1 MATRDPRWRK
11 TWQYLSGLPDRMRT
25 RRWHRVLLLSALT
38 GVITGLAIA
47 GFDWLTARTI
57 LERVFKLPRLA
68 QAFAPGVGLV
78 LAWAALRWLGNNA
91 RPSTSEEYLHA
102 YHDPEHPLDPRPFPA
117 RVLASIATLG
127 FGGAM
132 GFEGPS
138 IYMGAGIGSFLERRF
153 GRYLTQDDLR
163 LLLVAG
169 AAAGVSAIFKAPA
182 TGAIFAIEV
191 PYQEDTAAH
200 ALLPALIG
208 SATSYLTYV
217 AFYGT
222 TPLFEISGQPHFDA
236 TRLLGALGIGILAG
250 LGARGFALALR
261 SAKAHS
267 RQTSARWRLLIG
279 GLGLA
284 TVTGLCF
291 VLFNDGLTL
300 GPGYRAIT
308 WTLNPNRT
316 VALIAALF
324 LLHALATVLTVEGG
338 GAGGLFIPLFVQG
351 SAPRT
356 LRPRRRRHPHQP
368 VPRHRRRRVPRRRLP
383 HPHRRNRLRRRSH
396 RPPRLHRPRPHRHR
410 HRPSP
415 HGQLLRHRLPA
426 HPPTTAPKRARQLM
440 IPALRREHAKR
451 N

>member
-1 MATRDPRWRK
+1 MAVRGPRWRK
-11 TWQYLSGLPDRMRT
+11 TWQYLSGLPDQLRT
-25 RRWHRVLLLSALT
+25 RRWHRMLLLSALT

-57 LERVFKLPRLA
+57 LEQVFKLPRLA

-78 LAWAALRWLGNNA
+78 LAWAALRGLGNNA
-91 RPSTSEEYLHA
+91 SPSTSEEYLHA

-127 FGGAM
+127 FGGAL

-222 TPLFEISGQPHFDA
+222 TPLFEISGQPHFDV

-250 LGARGFALALR
+250 LGARGFALVLR

-267 RQTSARWRLLIG
+267 RQASARYRLLVG

-351 SAPRT
+351 WLLGRFVQGVADTHTSLFPVIGAAAFLGAGYRT
-356 LRPRRRRHPHQP
+356 PIAGIVFVAEVTGRPGFIVPALIATALAQVVMGNSSVTAYQPIRR
-368 VPRHRRRRVPRRRLP
+368 
-383 HPHRRNRLRRRSH
+383 
-396 RPPRLHRPRPHRHR
+396 
-410 HRPSP
+410 
-415 HGQLLRHRLPA
+415 PA
-426 HPPTTAPKRARQLM
+426 PPTERDSS
-440 IPALRREHAKR
+440 
-451 N
+451 

>member
-1 MATRDPRWRK
+1 MAVRGPRWRK
-11 TWQYLSGLPDRMRT
+11 TWQYLTGLPDQMRT

-57 LERVFKLPRLA
+57 LEQVFKLPRLA

-91 RPSTSEEYLHA
+91 SPSTSEEYLHA

-191 PYQEDTAAH
+191 PFQEDTAAH

-222 TPLFEISGQPHFDA
+222 TPLFEISGQPHFDV

-250 LGARGFALALR
+250 LGARGFALGAAQR
-261 SAKAHS
+261 QSTQPPGQRQVRDSWSEASAS
-267 RQTSARWRLLIG
+267 
-279 GLGLA
+279 
-284 TVTGLCF
+284 
-291 VLFNDGLTL
+291 
-300 GPGYRAIT
+300 
-308 WTLNPNRT
+308 
-316 VALIAALF
+316 
-324 LLHALATVLTVEGG
+324 
-338 GAGGLFIPLFVQG
+338 
-351 SAPRT
+351 
-356 LRPRRRRHPHQP
+356 
-368 VPRHRRRRVPRRRLP
+368 
-383 HPHRRNRLRRRSH
+383 
-396 RPPRLHRPRPHRHR
+396 
-410 HRPSP
+410 RPSP
-415 HGQLLRHRLPA
+415 GCASCSSTTGSPSDPA
-426 HPPTTAPKRARQLM
+426 TGPSPGPSTRTAPSRSSPPSLSFTPSPPCSPSREAAPGGSSSPSSSRAGSSDASSKASPTPT
-440 IPALRREHAKR
+440 PACSPSSARPRSSAPATAPPSPESSSSPKSPAGPASSSPPSSPPPSPR
-451 N
+451 S